1 MVSLSSTASL
11 SLPLLSSDLSINHW
25 DHVSGCYILK
35 ALLPYREQS
44 ERKRASNE
52 WPLLFPWADNDAT
65 KINKGGNACVC
76 GWEFQWALHPSVFF
90 HSSPCFC
97 CWLSDAS
104 SQHGDDGRHSMSPPN
119 GHQLS
124 SDAFFVYHHLNIWP
138 LMDAWSVS
146 MVGRAMVSIIQ

>member
-1 MVSLSSTASL
+1 MK
-11 SLPLLSSDLSINHW
+11 
-25 DHVSGCYILK
+25 G
-35 ALLPYREQS
+35 S
-44 ERKRASNE
+44 ERASDE

-65 KINKGGNACVC
+65 KIDKGGNACVC

-104 SQHGDDGRHSMSPPN
+104 SQHGDDGRHSMSPPPTDIN
-119 GHQLS
+119 YRLMHSSCTIISTSGH
-124 SDAFFVYHHLNIWP
+124 W

>member
-1 MVSLSSTASL
+1 VK
-11 SLPLLSSDLSINHW
+11 
-25 DHVSGCYILK
+25 G
-35 ALLPYREQS
+35 S
-44 ERKRASNE
+44 ERASDE

-65 KINKGGNACVC
+65 KIDKGGNACVC

-104 SQHGDDGRHSMSPPN
+104 SQHGDDGRHSMSPPPN

-138 LMDAWSVS
+138 LADGCMVRFHGWTCNGINNTVVASVFVITPPCS
-146 MVGRAMVSIIQ
+146 LLASTWDNRPSGLRLS